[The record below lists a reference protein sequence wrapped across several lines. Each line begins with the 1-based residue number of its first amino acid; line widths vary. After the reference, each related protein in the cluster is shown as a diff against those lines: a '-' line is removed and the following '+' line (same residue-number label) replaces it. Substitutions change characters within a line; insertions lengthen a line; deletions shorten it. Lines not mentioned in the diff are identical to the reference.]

1 MSVWMDWNEQRTDAL
16 FLSNMWSTF
25 WWTAIFCVFVF
36 SYQMNH
42 PKTPNN
48 LQPSAKL
55 GSLSND
61 DGDGNEDGKKSNRVR
76 LAKQQRNSALATRF
90 LVHFFAVFERLR
102 RETS

>member
-61 DGDGNEDGKKSNRVR
+61 DGDGNKNGKKAIGLDWQNN
-76 LAKQQRNSALATRF
+76 NSALASRF
-90 LVHFFAVFERLR
+90 LVHLR
-102 RETS
+102 RETT

>member
-1 MSVWMDWNEQRTDAL
+1 MSVWMDWNERRTDAL

-42 PKTPNN
+42 RKTPNN

-61 DGDGNEDGKKSNRVR
+61 DGDGREDSKNAIGLDWQNN
-76 LAKQQRNSALATRF
+76 NSALASRF
-90 LVHFFAVFERLR
+90 LVHLR
-102 RETS
+102 RETT